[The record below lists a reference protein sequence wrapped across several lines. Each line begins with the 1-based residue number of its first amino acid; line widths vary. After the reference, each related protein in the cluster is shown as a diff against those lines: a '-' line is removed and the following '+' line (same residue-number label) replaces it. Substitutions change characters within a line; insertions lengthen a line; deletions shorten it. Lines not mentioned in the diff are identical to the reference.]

1 MNKRI
6 LIAIQAAASAG
17 VLMLALTHAQGN
29 AAFRAIKLPGDDE
42 RVTGAYCASAKA
54 CVISTNVFGGAGH
67 IYATDGQKI
76 TGTLVTGDSKFA
88 EKLGTLGELNFDGF
102 SKVGNR
108 LIANV
113 EGAGGSFVSA
123 TGDITQ
129 AASWTSV
136 KIGTVS
142 GDGTFGLNQ
151 QMGIGTKDDRWV
163 HFTFRTIYE
172 TTDAPEPG
180 ALWSALWSPVSP
192 SVPSNFESLRK
203 ADKTLCGS
211 DPGVSITPRL
221 TQAAYVA
228 PDLSVI
234 LYPSGARN
242 QRGDDTPG
250 VCISTDGGKRFYHV
264 EFKGINEDYGPLGV
278 ACLNSSKCWAYGG
291 LDNAPESAFV
301 YFTIDAQKGVNS
313 TWTKA
318 KLPSLREDTKFRSIG
333 FAPDGVNGWL
343 VGWSG
348 SGDTLM
354 LTSTDGG
361 ASWKDA
367 TSSVRALAPNA
378 RLHSVYALD
387 AAHVWIGGEKGTLLT
402 MGN

>member
-1 MNKRI
+1 MNKRSSMV
-6 LIAIQAAASAG
+6 ANAAVSAG
-17 VLMLALTHAQGN
+17 VLLLALTHAQGG
-29 AAFRAIKLPGDDE
+29 ADFRSIKLPGDNE
-42 RVTGAYCASAKA
+42 RVTGVYCASAKA
-54 CVISTNVFGGAGH
+54 CVIATNVFGGAGH

-76 TGTLVTGDSKFA
+76 TGTMLIGDSKLA
-88 EKLGTLGELNFDGF
+88 EKLGTLGEISFDGF

-113 EGAGGSFVSA
+113 EGAGASFVSA

-129 AASWTSV
+129 ATSWSAV
-136 KIGTVS
+136 KIGTVN

-151 QMGIGTKDDRWV
+151 QMGIGAKDDRWV
-163 HFTFRTIYE
+163 HFTNRMIYA
-172 TTDAPEPG
+172 TTDAPGPG
-180 ALWSALWSPVSP
+180 ALWTPLWSPVSP
-192 SVPSNFESLRK
+192 PVPSNFEELHR

-221 TQAAYVA
+221 TQPAYVA
-228 PDLSVI
+228 PDLAVI

-264 EFKGINEDYGPLGV
+264 EFKGIGEDYGPLGV
-278 ACLNSSKCWAYGG
+278 TCLNSSKCFAYGG
-291 LDNAPESAFV
+291 LDNAPESSFV
-301 YFTIDAQKGVNS
+301 YFTADAQKGVAS

-318 KLPSLREDTKFRSIG
+318 KLPTLREDTKFRSIA
-333 FAPDGVNGWL
+333 FAPDGTNGWL
-343 VGWSG
+343 VGWSEANT
-348 SGDTLM
+348 TL
-354 LTSTDGG
+354 LFSSTDGG

-378 RLHSVYALD
+378 RLHSVYTFD
-387 AAHVWIGGEKGTLLT
+387 AAHVWIGGEQNTLLT

>member
-1 MNKRI
+1 MNKTLSI
-6 LIAIQAAASAG
+6 IVNTAVSAG
-17 VLMLALTHAQGN
+17 FLVLALAHSQGG
-29 AAFRAIKLPGDDE
+29 AAFRAIALPGDNE
-42 RVTGAYCASAKA
+42 RVTATYCTSAKT
-54 CVISTNVFGGAGH
+54 CVIATNIFGGAGH

-76 TGTLVTGDSKFA
+76 TGTILTGDSKLA
-88 EKLGTLGELNFDGF
+88 QSLGTLGEINFDGF
-102 SKVGNR
+102 SKVGDR

-113 EGAGGSFVSA
+113 EGAGASFVSA
-123 TGDITQ
+123 TGDITK
-129 AASWTSV
+129 AASWSAV

-151 QMGIGTKDDRWV
+151 QMGVGAKDDRWV
-163 HFTFRTIYE
+163 HFTNRMIYD
-172 TTDAPEPG
+172 TADAPGPG
-180 ALWSALWSPVSP
+180 ALWTRLWSPVSP
-192 SVPSNFESLRK
+192 PVPSNFEDLHR

-221 TQAAYVA
+221 TQPAYVA

-264 EFKGINEDYGPLGV
+264 EFKGIGEDYGPLGV
-278 ACLNSSKCWAYGG
+278 TCLNANKCWAYGG
-291 LDNAPESAFV
+291 LDNAPESAFI
-301 YFTIDAQKGVNS
+301 YATNDAQKGANS
-313 TWTKA
+313 SWTKS

-333 FAPDGVNGWL
+333 FAPDGVNGWA

-348 SGDTLM
+348 SSDTL
-354 LTSTDGG
+354 LFASTDGG
-361 ASWKDA
+361 MTWKDA
-367 TSSVRALAPNA
+367 TSNIRALAPNA
-378 RLHSVYALD
+378 RLHSVYAFD
-387 AAHVWIGGEKGTLLT
+387 ATHVWIGGEKNTLLT